1 MNLSIRIK
9 GKAKELGFD
18 ACGIAEV
25 SSADTEALFFDRWI
39 AEGYHAGM
47 KYMENNREI
56 RLNPAGLVEG
66 ARSVISVALNY
77 YPAQK
82 QSPDAPR
89 ISYYAYGK
97 DYHVVLKDKLRQLW
111 QYITEELLPVSPQ
124 APASSG
130 RQVVAG
136 SDFAP
141 LERGQ
146 GVCSP
151 PAPEAHE
158 ARAFT
163 DSAPLLERYWAWKAG
178 LGWIG
183 KNTNL
188 IIPGKG
194 SFFFLGEIVTTL
206 VLDYDS
212 PRENRC
218 GNCRRCLDACPTGAL
233 ECAGHL
239 NANKCISY
247 LTIEHKGDIPP
258 HLAAR
263 LGDRLYGCDTCQEA
277 CPWNRFA
284 RPTREAAFFPSPAFL
299 SLKKEG
305 LQDFTRDDYNRIFAR
320 SAVKRAKYE
329 GLVRTIS
336 NKKDINDK

>member
-1 MNLSIRIK
+1 MHSLSILIK
-9 GKAKELGFD
+9 NKAKELGFD

-25 SSADTEALFFDRWI
+25 ASADTEVLFFDRWI
-39 AEGYHAGM
+39 AEGCHAGM
-47 KYMENNREI
+47 KYMENYRDI

-82 QSPDAPR
+82 QSPDSPR

-97 DYHVVLKDKLRQLW
+97 DYHIVVKDKLRQLW
-111 QYITEELLPVSPQ
+111 EYITSLVPVLDSTLPV
-124 APASSG
+124 
-130 RQVVAG
+130 
-136 SDFAP
+136 
-141 LERGQ
+141 
-146 GVCSP
+146 
-151 PAPEAHE
+151 
-158 ARAFT
+158 ARFFT
-163 DSAPLLERYWAWKAG
+163 DSAPILERYWAWKAG

-206 VLDYDS
+206 ELDYDT
-212 PRENRC
+212 PQKNRC
-218 GNCRRCLDACPTGAL
+218 GTCRRCLDSCPTGAL
-233 ECAGHL
+233 ERPGHL

-247 LTIEHKGDIPP
+247 LTIEHKGDIPSEQ
-258 HLAAR
+258 ASR
-263 LGDRLYGCDTCQEA
+263 LGDRLYGCDTCQEV

-284 RPTREAAFFPSPAFL
+284 SPTREVAFSPSPAFL
-299 SLKKEG
+299 SLKKED
-305 LQDFTRDDYNRIFAR
+305 LRCFTRDDYNRIFAG

-329 GLVRTIS
+329 GLIRTIN
-336 NKKDINDK
+336 NKK

>member
-1 MNLSIRIK
+1 MNLSVSIK
-9 GKAKELGFD
+9 KKAKELGFD

-25 SSADTEALFFDRWI
+25 TSADTEALFFDRWI

-47 KYMENNREI
+47 KYMENYRDI
-56 RLNPAGLVEG
+56 RLNPAGLIEG

-97 DYHVVLKDKLRQLW
+97 DYHIVLKDKLRQLW
-111 QYITEELLPVSPQ
+111 QYITEELLPSIEPVP
-124 APASSG
+124 
-130 RQVVAG
+130 
-136 SDFAP
+136 
-141 LERGQ
+141 
-146 GVCSP
+146 
-151 PAPEAHE
+151 E

-206 VLDYDS
+206 ELDYDS
-212 PRENRC
+212 PQENRC
-218 GNCRRCLDACPTGAL
+218 GDCRRCLDACPTGAL
-233 ECAGHL
+233 ESAGHL

-247 LTIEHKGDIPP
+247 LTIEHKGDIPSE
-258 HLAAR
+258 LASR
-263 LGDRLYGCDTCQEA
+263 LGNRLYGCDTCQEV

-284 RPTREAAFFPSPAFL
+284 VPTREEAFTPSPAFL
-299 SLKKEG
+299 SFKKED
-305 LQDFTRDDYNRIFAR
+305 LADFTREDYNRIFAR

-329 GLVRTIS
+329 GLIRTIANKRRIIN
-336 NKKDINDK
+336 NKKDKP

>member
-1 MNLSIRIK
+1 MHSLSILIK
-9 GKAKELGFD
+9 NKAKELGFD

-25 SSADTEALFFDRWI
+25 ASADTEVLFFDRWI
-39 AEGYHAGM
+39 AEGCHAGM
-47 KYMENNREI
+47 KYMENYRDI

-82 QSPDAPR
+82 QSPDSPR

-97 DYHVVLKDKLRQLW
+97 DYHIVVKDKLRQLW
-111 QYITEELLPVSPQ
+111 EYITSLVPVLDSTLPV
-124 APASSG
+124 
-130 RQVVAG
+130 
-136 SDFAP
+136 
-141 LERGQ
+141 
-146 GVCSP
+146 
-151 PAPEAHE
+151 
-158 ARAFT
+158 ARFFT
-163 DSAPLLERYWAWKAG
+163 DSAPILERYWAWNAG

-206 VLDYDS
+206 ELDYDT
-212 PRENRC
+212 PQKNRC
-218 GNCRRCLDACPTGAL
+218 GTCRRCLDSCPTGAL
-233 ECAGHL
+233 ERPGHL

-247 LTIEHKGDIPP
+247 LTIEHKGDIPSEQ
-258 HLAAR
+258 ASR
-263 LGDRLYGCDTCQEA
+263 LGDRLYGCDTCQEV

-284 RPTREAAFFPSPAFL
+284 SPTREVAFSPSPAFL
-299 SLKKEG
+299 SLKKED
-305 LQDFTRDDYNRIFAR
+305 LRCFTRDDYNRIFAG

-329 GLVRTIS
+329 GLIRTIN
-336 NKKDINDK
+336 NKKE

>member
-1 MNLSIRIK
+1 MHSLSILIK
-9 GKAKELGFD
+9 NKAKELGFD

-25 SSADTEALFFDRWI
+25 ASADTEVLFFDRWI
-39 AEGYHAGM
+39 AEGCHAGM
-47 KYMENNREI
+47 KYMENYRDI

-82 QSPDAPR
+82 QSPDSPR

-97 DYHVVLKDKLRQLW
+97 DYHIVVKDKLRQLW
-111 QYITEELLPVSPQ
+111 EYITSLVPVLDSTLPV
-124 APASSG
+124 
-130 RQVVAG
+130 
-136 SDFAP
+136 
-141 LERGQ
+141 
-146 GVCSP
+146 
-151 PAPEAHE
+151 
-158 ARAFT
+158 ARFFT
-163 DSAPLLERYWAWKAG
+163 DSAPILERYWAWKAG

-206 VLDYDS
+206 ELDYDT
-212 PRENRC
+212 PQKNRC
-218 GNCRRCLDACPTGAL
+218 GTCRRCLDSCPTGAL
-233 ECAGHL
+233 ERPGHL

-247 LTIEHKGDIPP
+247 LTIEHKGDIPSEQ
-258 HLAAR
+258 ASR
-263 LGDRLYGCDTCQEA
+263 LGDRLYGCDTCQEV

-284 RPTREAAFFPSPAFL
+284 SPTREVAFSPSPAFL
-299 SLKKEG
+299 SLKKED
-305 LQDFTRDDYNRIFAR
+305 LRCFTRDDYNRIFAG

-329 GLVRTIS
+329 GLIRTIN
-336 NKKDINDK
+336 NKKE

>member
-1 MNLSIRIK
+1 MHSLSILIK
-9 GKAKELGFD
+9 NKAKELGFD

-25 SSADTEALFFDRWI
+25 ASADTEVLFFDRWI
-39 AEGYHAGM
+39 AEGCHAGM
-47 KYMENNREI
+47 KYMENYRDI

-82 QSPDAPR
+82 QSPDSPR

-97 DYHVVLKDKLRQLW
+97 DYHIVVKDKLRQLW
-111 QYITEELLPVSPQ
+111 EYITSLVPVLDSTLPV
-124 APASSG
+124 
-130 RQVVAG
+130 
-136 SDFAP
+136 
-141 LERGQ
+141 
-146 GVCSP
+146 
-151 PAPEAHE
+151 
-158 ARAFT
+158 ARFFT
-163 DSAPLLERYWAWKAG
+163 DSAPILERYWAWRAG

-206 VLDYDS
+206 ELDYDT
-212 PRENRC
+212 PQKNRC
-218 GNCRRCLDACPTGAL
+218 GTCRRCLDSCPTGAL
-233 ECAGHL
+233 ERPGHL

-247 LTIEHKGDIPP
+247 LTIEHKGDIPSEQ
-258 HLAAR
+258 ASR
-263 LGDRLYGCDTCQEA
+263 LGDRLYGCDTCQEV

-284 RPTREAAFFPSPAFL
+284 SPTREVAFSPSPAFL
-299 SLKKEG
+299 SLKKED
-305 LQDFTRDDYNRIFAR
+305 LRCFTRDDYNRIFAG

-329 GLVRTIS
+329 GLIRTIN
-336 NKKDINDK
+336 NKKE

>member
-1 MNLSIRIK
+1 MNLSTNIK
-9 GKAKELGFD
+9 DKAKELGFD

-47 KYMENNREI
+47 KYMENYRDI
-56 RLNPAGLVEG
+56 RLNPTGLVEG

-111 QYITEELLPVSPQ
+111 QYITEELLST
-124 APASSG
+124 
-130 RQVVAG
+130 
-136 SDFAP
+136 
-141 LERGQ
+141 E
-146 GVCSP
+146 
-151 PAPEAHE
+151 EALE

-206 VLDYDS
+206 ELDYDS

-218 GNCRRCLDACPTGAL
+218 GDCRRCLDACPTGAL
-233 ECAGHL
+233 ESAGHL

-247 LTIEHKGDIPP
+247 LTIEHKGDIPSQY
-258 HLAAR
+258 AAR
-263 LGDRLYGCDTCQEA
+263 LGDRLYGCDTCQEV

-284 RPTREAAFFPSPAFL
+284 RPTRETAFSPSPAFL
-299 SLKKEG
+299 SLKKED
-305 LQDFTRDDYNRIFAR
+305 LQNFTRDDYNRIFAG

-329 GLVRTIS
+329 GLIRTIN
-336 NKKDINDK
+336 NKKDKP

>member
-1 MNLSIRIK
+1 MNLSVSIK
-9 GKAKELGFD
+9 KKAKELGFD

-47 KYMENNREI
+47 KYMENYRDI
-56 RLNPAGLVEG
+56 RLNPAGLIEG
-66 ARSVISVALNY
+66 ACSVISVALNY

-97 DYHVVLKDKLRQLW
+97 DYHIVLKDKLRQLW
-111 QYITEELLPVSPQ
+111 QYITEELLPSIEPVP
-124 APASSG
+124 
-130 RQVVAG
+130 
-136 SDFAP
+136 
-141 LERGQ
+141 
-146 GVCSP
+146 
-151 PAPEAHE
+151 E

-206 VLDYDS
+206 ELDYDS
-212 PRENRC
+212 PQENRC
-218 GNCRRCLDACPTGAL
+218 GDCRRCLDACPTGAL
-233 ECAGHL
+233 ESAGHL

-247 LTIEHKGDIPP
+247 LTIEHKGDIPSE
-258 HLAAR
+258 LASR
-263 LGDRLYGCDTCQEA
+263 LGDRLYGCDTCQEV

-284 RPTREAAFFPSPAFL
+284 VPTREEAFTPSPAFL
-299 SLKKEG
+299 SFKKED
-305 LQDFTRDDYNRIFAR
+305 LADFTREDYNRIFAR

-329 GLVRTIS
+329 GLIRTIANKRRIIN
-336 NKKDINDK
+336 NKKDKP

>member
-1 MNLSIRIK
+1 MNLSVSIK
-9 GKAKELGFD
+9 KKAKELGFD

-47 KYMENNREI
+47 KYMENYRDI

-97 DYHVVLKDKLRQLW
+97 DYHIVLKDKLRQLW
-111 QYITEELLPVSPQ
+111 QYITEELLPSIEPVP
-124 APASSG
+124 
-130 RQVVAG
+130 
-136 SDFAP
+136 
-141 LERGQ
+141 
-146 GVCSP
+146 
-151 PAPEAHE
+151 E

-206 VLDYDS
+206 ELDYDS
-212 PRENRC
+212 PQENRC
-218 GNCRRCLDACPTGAL
+218 GDCRRCLDACPTGAL
-233 ECAGHL
+233 ESAGHL

-247 LTIEHKGDIPP
+247 LTIEHKGDIPSE
-258 HLAAR
+258 LASR
-263 LGDRLYGCDTCQEA
+263 LGNRLYGCDTCQEV

-284 RPTREAAFFPSPAFL
+284 VPTREEAFTPLPAFL
-299 SLKKEG
+299 SFKKED
-305 LQDFTRDDYNRIFAR
+305 LADFTREDYNRIFAR

-329 GLVRTIS
+329 GLIRTIANKRRIIN
-336 NKKDINDK
+336 NKKDKP

>member
-1 MNLSIRIK
+1 MNLSVSIK
-9 GKAKELGFD
+9 KKAKELGFD

-47 KYMENNREI
+47 KYMENYRDI

-97 DYHVVLKDKLRQLW
+97 DYHIVLKDKLRQLW
-111 QYITEELLPVSPQ
+111 QYITEELLPSIEPVP
-124 APASSG
+124 
-130 RQVVAG
+130 
-136 SDFAP
+136 
-141 LERGQ
+141 
-146 GVCSP
+146 
-151 PAPEAHE
+151 E

-206 VLDYDS
+206 ELDYDS
-212 PRENRC
+212 PQENRC
-218 GNCRRCLDACPTGAL
+218 GDCRRCLDACPTGAL
-233 ECAGHL
+233 ESAGHL

-247 LTIEHKGDIPP
+247 LTIEHKGDIPSE
-258 HLAAR
+258 LASR
-263 LGDRLYGCDTCQEA
+263 LGNRLYGCDTCQEV

-284 RPTREAAFFPSPAFL
+284 VPTREEAFTPSPAFL
-299 SLKKEG
+299 SFKKED
-305 LQDFTRDDYNRIFAR
+305 LADFTREDYNRIFAR

-329 GLVRTIS
+329 GLIRTIANKRRIIN
-336 NKKDINDK
+336 NKKDKP

>member
-1 MNLSIRIK
+1 MNLSVSIK
-9 GKAKELGFD
+9 KKAKELGFD

-47 KYMENNREI
+47 KYMENYRDI
-56 RLNPAGLVEG
+56 RLNPAGLIEG
-66 ARSVISVALNY
+66 ACSVISVALNY

-97 DYHVVLKDKLRQLW
+97 DYHIVLKDKLRQLW
-111 QYITEELLPVSPQ
+111 QYITEELLPSIEPVP
-124 APASSG
+124 
-130 RQVVAG
+130 
-136 SDFAP
+136 
-141 LERGQ
+141 
-146 GVCSP
+146 
-151 PAPEAHE
+151 E

-206 VLDYDS
+206 ELDYDS
-212 PRENRC
+212 LQENRC
-218 GNCRRCLDACPTGAL
+218 GDCRRCLDACPTGAL
-233 ECAGHL
+233 ESAGHL

-247 LTIEHKGDIPP
+247 LTIEHKGDIPSE
-258 HLAAR
+258 LASR
-263 LGDRLYGCDTCQEA
+263 LGDRLYGCDTCQEV

-284 RPTREAAFFPSPAFL
+284 VPTREEAFTPSPAFL
-299 SLKKEG
+299 SFKKED
-305 LQDFTRDDYNRIFAR
+305 LADFTREDYNRIFAR

-329 GLVRTIS
+329 GLIRTIANKRRIIN
-336 NKKDINDK
+336 NKKDKP

>member
-9 GKAKELGFD
+9 DKAKELGFE

-47 KYMENNREI
+47 KYMENYRDI

-124 APASSG
+124 TPASSG
-130 RQVVAG
+130 QQVVTV
-136 SDFAP
+136 SNFSP

-146 GVCSP
+146 GVCNP
-151 PAPEAHE
+151 PAPKAHE

-163 DSAPLLERYWAWKAG
+163 DSAPLLERYWAWRAG

-206 VLDYDS
+206 ELDYDS
-212 PRENRC
+212 PLENRC
-218 GNCRRCLDACPTGAL
+218 GDCRRCLDACPTGAL
-233 ECAGHL
+233 ESAGHL

-247 LTIEHKGDIPP
+247 LTIEHKGDIPSQY
-258 HLAAR
+258 AAR
-263 LGDRLYGCDTCQEA
+263 LGDRLYGCDTCQEV

-299 SLKKEG
+299 SLKKED
-305 LQDFTRDDYNRIFAR
+305 LQNFTRDDYNRIFAR

-329 GLVRTIS
+329 GLIRTIN
-336 NKKDINDK
+336 NKKDKP

>member
-1 MNLSIRIK
+1 MHSLSILIK
-9 GKAKELGFD
+9 NKAKELGFD

-25 SSADTEALFFDRWI
+25 ASADTEVLFFDRWI
-39 AEGYHAGM
+39 AEGCHAGM
-47 KYMENNREI
+47 KYMENYRDI

-82 QSPDAPR
+82 QSPDSPR

-97 DYHVVLKDKLRQLW
+97 DYHIVVKDKLRQLW
-111 QYITEELLPVSPQ
+111 EYITSLVPVLDSTLPV
-124 APASSG
+124 
-130 RQVVAG
+130 
-136 SDFAP
+136 
-141 LERGQ
+141 
-146 GVCSP
+146 
-151 PAPEAHE
+151 
-158 ARAFT
+158 ARFFT
-163 DSAPLLERYWAWKAG
+163 DSAPILERYWAWKAG

-206 VLDYDS
+206 ELDYDT
-212 PRENRC
+212 PQKNRC
-218 GNCRRCLDACPTGAL
+218 GTCRRCLDSCPTGAL
-233 ECAGHL
+233 ERPGHL

-247 LTIEHKGDIPP
+247 LTIEHKGDIPSEQ
-258 HLAAR
+258 ASR
-263 LGDRLYGCDTCQEA
+263 LGDRLYGCDTCQEV

-284 RPTREAAFFPSPAFL
+284 SPTRGVAFSPSPAFL
-299 SLKKEG
+299 SLKKED
-305 LQDFTRDDYNRIFAR
+305 LRCFTRDDYNRIFAG

-329 GLVRTIS
+329 GLIRTIN
-336 NKKDINDK
+336 NKKE

>member
-1 MNLSIRIK
+1 MNLSVSIK
-9 GKAKELGFD
+9 KKAKELGFD

-47 KYMENNREI
+47 KYMENYRDI
-56 RLNPAGLVEG
+56 RLNPAGLIEG

-97 DYHVVLKDKLRQLW
+97 DYHIVLKDKLRQLW
-111 QYITEELLPVSPQ
+111 QYITEELLPSIEL
-124 APASSG
+124 AP
-130 RQVVAG
+130 
-136 SDFAP
+136 
-141 LERGQ
+141 
-146 GVCSP
+146 
-151 PAPEAHE
+151 E

-206 VLDYDS
+206 ELDYDS
-212 PRENRC
+212 PQENRC
-218 GNCRRCLDACPTGAL
+218 GDCRRCLDACPTGAV
-233 ECAGHL
+233 ESAGHL

-247 LTIEHKGDIPP
+247 LTIEHKGDIPSE
-258 HLAAR
+258 LASR
-263 LGDRLYGCDTCQEA
+263 LGDRLYGCDTCQEV

-284 RPTREAAFFPSPAFL
+284 VPTREEAFTPSPAFL
-299 SLKKEG
+299 SFKKED
-305 LQDFTRDDYNRIFAR
+305 LADFTREDYNRIFAR

-329 GLVRTIS
+329 GLIRTIANKRRIIN
-336 NKKDINDK
+336 NKKDKP

>member
-1 MNLSIRIK
+1 MHSLSILIK
-9 GKAKELGFD
+9 NKAKELGFD

-25 SSADTEALFFDRWI
+25 ASADTEVLFFDRWI
-39 AEGYHAGM
+39 AEGCHAGM
-47 KYMENNREI
+47 KYMENYRDI

-82 QSPDAPR
+82 QSPDSPR

-97 DYHVVLKDKLRQLW
+97 DYHIVVKDKLRQLW
-111 QYITEELLPVSPQ
+111 EYITSLVPVLDSTLPV
-124 APASSG
+124 
-130 RQVVAG
+130 
-136 SDFAP
+136 
-141 LERGQ
+141 
-146 GVCSP
+146 
-151 PAPEAHE
+151 
-158 ARAFT
+158 ARFFT
-163 DSAPLLERYWAWKAG
+163 DSAPILERYWAWKAG

-206 VLDYDS
+206 ELDYDT
-212 PRENRC
+212 PQKNRC
-218 GNCRRCLDACPTGAL
+218 GTCRRCLDSCPTGAL
-233 ECAGHL
+233 ERPGHL

-247 LTIEHKGDIPP
+247 LTIEHKGDIPSEQ
-258 HLAAR
+258 ASR
-263 LGDRLYGCDTCQEA
+263 LGDRLYGCDTCQEV

-284 RPTREAAFFPSPAFL
+284 RPTQIEAFRPKPTLL
-299 SLKKEG
+299 SLRKED
-305 LQDFTRDDYNRIFAR
+305 LKVFSREDYNRIFAK

-329 GLVRTIS
+329 GLIRNIH
-336 NKKDINDK
+336 NLKD